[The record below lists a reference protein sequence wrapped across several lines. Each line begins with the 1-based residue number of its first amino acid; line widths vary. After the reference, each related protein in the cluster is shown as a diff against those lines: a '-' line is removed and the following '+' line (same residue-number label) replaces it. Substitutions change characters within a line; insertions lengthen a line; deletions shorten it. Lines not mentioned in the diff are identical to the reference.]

1 MATIQP
7 APTKRRVAQIS
18 LGRIF
23 EGRLEFGSIAATA
36 LSEARSIMSADC
48 RAGEVDLNQN
58 IDVEDSAGKI
68 VHRVS
73 FADAISI
80 IQPHG

>member
-1 MATIQP
+1 MGIYFFHLRNGEDVLLDP
-7 APTKRRVAQIS
+7 
-18 LGRIF
+18 
-23 EGRLEFGSIAATA
+23 EGRRLEVGSIAAAA

-48 RAGEVDLNQN
+48 HAGEVDLNQN
-58 IDVEDSAGKI
+58 IDVEDSAGKLI
-68 VHRVS
+68 HRVS